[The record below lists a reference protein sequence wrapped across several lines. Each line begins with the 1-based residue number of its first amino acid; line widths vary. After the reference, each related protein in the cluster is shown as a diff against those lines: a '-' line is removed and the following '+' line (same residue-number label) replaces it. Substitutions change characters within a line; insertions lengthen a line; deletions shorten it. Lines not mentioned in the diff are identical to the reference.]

1 VEANLRPRLITAII
15 GIPLLI
21 FVVGWGHPWLFAAV
35 FFLICLIALGEY
47 FAMVFPDRMREQLLG
62 VAFGSALSLLFIIPD
77 VSAAEVGF
85 GLWVV
90 MCSSFYVFMT
100 GRLEDKLARLAW
112 TLLGGIYLGY
122 LLPHWVLL
130 FRLPQGRGW
139 VFLVLAVI
147 MVGDTTAY
155 FVGQFFGKK
164 KLAPEISPGKTLEGA
179 LGYVAGSVLTGC
191 IGASV
196 WMEHLSWPE
205 AVVLSAVLSI
215 FGQIGDLFE
224 SWIKRVFAVKDSS
237 ALLPGHGG
245 LLDRLDSLI
254 FPAVFTTAYVRVFHS

>member
-1 VEANLRPRLITAII
+1 VEANLKPRLITAII

-21 FVVGWGHPWLFAAV
+21 FVIGWGHPWLFSALI
-35 FFLICLIALGEY
+35 FLICLIALGEY
-47 FAMVFPDRMREQLLG
+47 FAMAFPGRMTEQRLG
-62 VAFGSALSLLFIIPD
+62 IVFGSALSLLFIIPD
-77 VSAAEVGF
+77 VFDVEVGF

-90 MCSSFYVFMT
+90 ICLSFYVLMA
-100 GRLEDKLARLAW
+100 GRLEDRLARLAW

-139 VFLVLAVI
+139 VFLVLSVI

-155 FVGQFFGKK
+155 FVGQSFGKK
-164 KLAPEISPGKTLEGA
+164 RLAPEISPGKTLEGA
-179 LGYVAGSVLTGC
+179 VGYVVGSVLTGC
-191 IGASV
+191 VGASV
-196 WMEHLSWPE
+196 WMEHLSLPE
-205 AVVLSAVLSI
+205 AVVLSAVLSF

-254 FPAVFTTAYVRVFHS
+254 FPAVFTTAYVRVFH